1 MVTDTYLAGFFDGE
15 GCVMTRRQAN
25 GYWELRLSVGQIDPA
40 PLYLLQGRF
49 GGGIY
54 RKSRGLLGRQVWAW
68 VTTGNQAAKALEAL
82 APHLIVKRDQVLLA
96 LEFWSA
102 DKESRPRLAR
112 LVGAD
117 KYKMYAEP
125 ITGSI

>member
-1 MVTDTYLAGFFDGE
+1 VSDAYLAGFFDGE
-15 GCVMTRRQAN
+15 GCVMTRRGSG

-54 RKSRGLLGRQVWAW
+54 RKSKGLLGRQVWAW
-68 VTTGNQAAKALEAL
+68 VITGDKAAKALEAL
-82 APHLIVKRDQVLLA
+82 APHLIVKRDQALLA

-102 DKESRPRLAR
+102 DRETRPELAR

-117 KYKMYAEP
+117 KHKAYAAP